1 MITLETKDKRWQ
13 EMREDLAK
21 RLTAIGFGGDYD
33 PDGTKNYN
41 FTKRYSFRILN
52 GTPTQINIEGTPLPI
67 TYTFENM
74 TAITWGV
81 ASRCSFGHT
90 SIDKLSQVQ
99 SIIRNWQLDWEK
111 QLNGS
116 K

>member
-52 GTPTQINIEGTPLPI
+52 GTP
-67 TYTFENM
+67 
-74 TAITWGV
+74 
-81 ASRCSFGHT
+81 
-90 SIDKLSQVQ
+90 KLSQVQ